1 MKNIKVNLLHHTP
14 LDVCMKAI
22 RTCWD
27 SFDKS
32 DNMGEKDL
40 KLIERVGLKNKHE
53 SVLEHLV
60 YNFEIKGI
68 SRLCLQELARH
79 RIASY
84 SVKSTR
90 YTLKELRNKCF
101 LYDDEDEY
109 KKALD
114 KASKYIVLLEK
125 DYLNGENL
133 NSLQDLVSLLQIFK
147 SIDEVKYNLPECY
160 RTDLVWTI
168 NARSLRNFLKLRSY
182 KSAHFEIRHLAN
194 LVYKAI
200 PNEHKFLFKDC
211 IYENN

>member
-1 MKNIKVNLLHHTP
+1 MKNIRVVLLHHTP
-14 LDVCMKAI
+14 LEVCMKAI

-53 SVLEHLV
+53 SILEALV
-60 YNFEIKGI
+60 YNFNILGV
-68 SRLCLQELARH
+68 SRLLLQEIVRH
-79 RIASY
+79 RMASY

-90 YTLKELRNKCF
+90 NTLKELKNECF

-125 DYLNGENL
+125 DYLDGENL
-133 NSLQDLVSLLQIFK
+133 NALQTLVSLLQRFK
-147 SIDEVKYNLPECY
+147 SLDEVKYNLPECY

-168 NARSLRNFLKLRSY
+168 NARSLRNFLSLRSS

-200 PNEHKFLFKDC
+200 PQEHKFIFKDC
-211 IYENN
+211 MKDVK